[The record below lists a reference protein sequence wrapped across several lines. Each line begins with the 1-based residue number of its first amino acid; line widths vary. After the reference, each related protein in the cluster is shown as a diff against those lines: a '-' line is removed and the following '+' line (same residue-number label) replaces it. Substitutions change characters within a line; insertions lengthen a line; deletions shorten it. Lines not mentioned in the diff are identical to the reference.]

1 MRGRSPLLVF
11 LPGLGM
17 NTRVYS
23 SLLADLA
30 SHGYVVM
37 AIDPT
42 YEVFATTLSGGRA
55 AGFNS
60 PGWFGR
66 PVEDIVRYE
75 RSRLLVW
82 AADARF
88 AIERLRRQ
96 PPFERRVEWS
106 NVGAPGH
113 SAGARVA
120 AHLCQTE
127 RACPRSGG
135 PGDLLLEPARAGR
148 ERGQPRQFQ
157 IDAVPEDLD

>member
-1 MRGRSPLLVF
+1 
-11 LPGLGM
+11 M

-42 YEVFATTLSGGRA
+42 YEVFATTLSGGRV
-55 AGFNS
+55 AGFHS

-82 AADARF
+82 AADTRF

-96 PPFERRVEWS
+96 PPFESGPMSAHSGVRRALALLRISVR
-106 NVGAPGH
+106 P
-113 SAGARVA
+113 SA
-120 AHLCQTE
+120 
-127 RACPRSGG
+127 S
-135 PGDLLLEPARAGR
+135 
-148 ERGQPRQFQ
+148 
-157 IDAVPEDLD
+157 